1 MTSARSSRFQE
12 LLAELKGAS
21 PEFAAMWAQRD
32 IEDAGQIRRELDHP
46 VLGLLVVESTA
57 MNVAARPDLTIVLH
71 RCTPWRGERGR
82 APYARSMTDS
92 NALDPEDRKIV
103 TLARSARAR
112 NDVPEG
118 AAVRDETGRTYVA
131 GTVALDSLKLS
142 ALRTAVAMA
151 VASGATSLEA
161 AAVVTSADSASAE
174 DLAAVRDLGGA
185 GTPVLVAAPDGT
197 VRTTV
202 QAG

>member
-1 MTSARSSRFQE
+1 
-12 LLAELKGAS
+12 
-21 PEFAAMWAQRD
+21 
-32 IEDAGQIRRELDHP
+32 
-46 VLGLLVVESTA
+46 
-57 MNVAARPDLTIVLH
+57 
-71 RCTPWRGERGR
+71 
-82 APYARSMTDS
+82 MTDS

-112 NDVPEG
+112 NGVPEG

-131 GTVALDSLKLS
+131 GTVALDSLRLS

-161 AAVVTSADSASAE
+161 AAVVSQADALPAD

-185 GTPVLVAAPDGT
+185 GTPVLLAGPDGEVRQT
-197 VRTTV
+197 VP
-202 QAG
+202 AG

>member
-1 MTSARSSRFQE
+1 
-12 LLAELKGAS
+12 
-21 PEFAAMWAQRD
+21 
-32 IEDAGQIRRELDHP
+32 
-46 VLGLLVVESTA
+46 
-57 MNVAARPDLTIVLH
+57 
-71 RCTPWRGERGR
+71 
-82 APYARSMTDS
+82 MTDTTD
-92 NALDPEDRKIV
+92 LGPEDRKIV

-112 NDVPEG
+112 NGVPEG

-161 AAVVTSADSASAE
+161 AAVVTEAGSASAE

-197 VRTTV
+197 VRETV